1 MKGRQNKKSNKRG
14 VEYKALNL
22 SESWL
27 LVMMGWGIS

>member
-14 VEYKALNL
+14 VESKALKL